1 MSVSGPLPPL
11 HLLLGGD
18 VMLGRLVAR
27 VLASEGPDYPFAA
40 LSAVTAGADLFFVNL
55 ECALSAR
62 RQHFSGASKAFYFR
76 AEPDAVR
83 VLESAGVDLV
93 SLANNHVLDA
103 DVGGLSDTLEI
114 LARHGIASVGAGA
127 DLAAASAIR
136 ELDCRG
142 VRLGVLAVCDHQPDF
157 AAGDHRPGIHY
168 LDLEDRESRHS
179 LVERVRREA
188 TRFDHLI
195 VSLHWLPNWVPAI
208 PEACRQLADEL
219 VGAGARVL
227 WGHSPH
233 HILGTQWWPRGV
245 ALYSTGDL
253 IDDYALDP
261 VYRND
266 RQLLYLLE
274 LGPGRVERV
283 TALPVTLDVGRAEPA
298 DHEASVWIEAW
309 LRADCRPLGSSV
321 AAIAGDGFEIL
332 PGEIGPA
339 EIGPGEIGPGEI
351 GPGKIGPS
359 KIGPGMAGGSH
370 DAARAR

>member
-1 MSVSGPLPPL
+1 MPGPRPPL
-11 HLLLGGD
+11 RLLLGGD

-27 VLASEGPDYPFAA
+27 VLASEGPGYPFAA
-40 LSAVTAGADLFFVNL
+40 LSAITAGADLFFINL
-55 ECALSAR
+55 ECAVSAR

-76 AEPDAVR
+76 AEPEAVR

-114 LARHGIASVGAGA
+114 LARHGIASVGAGL
-127 DLAAASAIR
+127 DLAAASAVR

-157 AAGDHRPGIHY
+157 AAGDHRPGIHF

-179 LVERVRREA
+179 LVERVRSEA
-188 TRFDHLI
+188 PRFDHLI

-208 PEACRQLADEL
+208 PQAYRQLADEL
-219 VGAGARVL
+219 VGAGARAL

-233 HILGTQWWPRGV
+233 HILGTQWWPRAV

-261 VYRND
+261 TYRND

-274 LGPGRVERV
+274 LGVGGVERV
-283 TALPVTLDVGRAEPA
+283 SAIPVTLDIGRAGPA
-298 DHEASVWIEAW
+298 DHEASLWIEAW
-309 LRADCRPLGSSV
+309 LRAACRPLGTAVV
-321 AAIAGDGFEIL
+321 ALAGGGFEIR
-332 PGEIGPA
+332 PGG
-339 EIGPGEIGPGEI
+339 
-351 GPGKIGPS
+351 
-359 KIGPGMAGGSH
+359 AGGAH
-370 DAARAR
+370 DAAPAR